1 MLPKIFIHQ
10 DLGAREKAINEYL
23 AQFGFSDPDVD
34 LLYLKDDEKL
44 GIEAVKK
51 IREFFSI
58 KPYQK
63 DKKAVVAVSADN
75 LTHQAQNALLKS
87 LEEPP
92 TNSIIILGVTTDDR
106 LLPTILS
113 RCQIININQKP
124 DQSLTERFLKDIN
137 NLQFLSYEQRF
148 EFIEKLE
155 EKEVFLQALAIHFRK
170 NLASHISS
178 GNSNYL
184 DFLKELIE
192 AQRYA
197 LQNVNIRAILEYLML
212 KMPQAKLEK

>member
-10 DLGAREKAINEYL
+10 DLSAREQAINECL
-23 AQFGFSDPDVD
+23 SQFGFSNPDVD

-44 GIEAVKK
+44 GVEAVKK
-51 IREFFSI
+51 IREFLSI

-63 DKKAVVAVSADN
+63 DKKAVVAVSAGN
-75 LTHQAQNALLKS
+75 LTPEAQNALLKS

-92 TNSIIILGVTTDDR
+92 KDSIIILGVSSEAK

-113 RCQIININQKP
+113 RCQIININQKS
-124 DQSLTERFLKDIN
+124 DQSLTEKFLKDIDD
-137 NLQFLSYEQRF
+137 LVHSSYEQRF
-148 EFIEKLE
+148 QFIEKLE
-155 EKEVFLQALAIHFRK
+155 EKEVFLQALTVYFRK

-178 GNSNYL
+178 GDSSYL

-192 AQRYA
+192 AQKYA